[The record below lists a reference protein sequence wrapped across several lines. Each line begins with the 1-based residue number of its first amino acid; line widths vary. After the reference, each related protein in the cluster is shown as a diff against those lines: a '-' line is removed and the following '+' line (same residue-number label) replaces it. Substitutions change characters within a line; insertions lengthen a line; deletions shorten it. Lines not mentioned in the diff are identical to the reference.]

1 MHASLT
7 LILQETRKTL
17 PGLKSQVRALEREAR
32 GRPAPPP
39 FTAALRGGP
48 AVRLIGEVKRRSPS
62 RGEIRGD
69 LDPAALAGELVRGG
83 ASAISVLTNGPH
95 FGGSIEDLRLTAAA
109 VPVPVLRKDF
119 IVDEAQVLEARAA
132 GASALLLIARVLSDD
147 RLAALIRA
155 TRGFGLEALVEAHTA
170 EEVDRSVAAG
180 AEVIGIN
187 SRDLD
192 TFAIDIERAWRLLSR
207 VPPGLV
213 AVAES
218 GMAVPEDVSK
228 AAGAGA
234 DAVLIGTALS
244 SAPEPAALASRLS
257 GVTWSGRRPGA
268 RPPPATE
275 ARR

>member
-1 MHASLT
+1 MHAKLAG
-7 LILQETRKTL
+7 ILEETRKTL
-17 PGLKSQVRALEREAR
+17 PGLKSRARELEREAL

-39 FTAALRGGP
+39 FTSALRGGT

-69 LDPAALAGELVRGG
+69 LDPVSLAAELVRGG
-83 ASAISVLTNGPH
+83 ASAVSVLTDGPH
-95 FGGSIEDLRLTAAA
+95 FGGSIGDLRAVVAA

-119 IVDEAQVLEARAA
+119 IVDEVQVLEARAA
-132 GASALLLIARVLSDD
+132 GASALLLIARVLTDD

-155 TRGFGLEALVEAHTA
+155 ARQFGLEALVEAHA
-170 EEVDRSVAAG
+170 AGEVDRALAAG

-192 TFAIDIERAWRLLSR
+192 TFAIDVEGAWSLLSR
-207 VPPGLV
+207 VPVGLV

-218 GMAVPEDVSK
+218 GMEAPEDVAR
-228 AAGAGA
+228 AAAAGA

-244 SAPEPAALASRLS
+244 SAAEPALLASRLS
-257 GVTWSGRRPGA
+257 SVAWRGRRPGA
-268 RPPPATE
+268 SPPTATPV
-275 ARR
+275 RR